1 MSVLV
6 GQIRAKFSNKCSLAV
21 KSAIFAGCLGFDMA
35 MDIRYSARYKINI
48 FDRQI
53 ELVMFSP
60 IKYQR

>member
-6 GQIRAKFSNKCSLAV
+6 GRYAQNLVRSVHLLLKAP
-21 KSAIFAGCLGFDMA
+21 FAGCLGFDMA

-53 ELVMFSP
+53 ELVLFSP